1 MNVVLNEVQSPKN
14 PIEEMRESI
23 RHNVRRYV
31 EMELKFSFIYIHFGL
46 DGLFWFS
53 LLERTRPSVE
63 EIYPSAEFVWKD
75 DPKKVI
81 TNNKGMNRGGTKKT
95 DFRYR
100 KNDVFPPHSLE
111 VLPAQKEEVENEEE
125 TEEERK
131 EKERKLKRGDGDYL
145 RY

>member
-1 MNVVLNEVQSPKN
+1 MGL
-14 PIEEMRESI
+14 
-23 RHNVRRYV
+23 
-31 EMELKFSFIYIHFGL
+31 FSFIYIQFGV

-63 EIYPSAEFVWKD
+63 ESYPSDEFVWKD
-75 DPKKVI
+75 DPKKVN
-81 TNNKGMNRGGTKKT
+81 TNNADMNRGGTKKT

-111 VLPAQKEEVENEEE
+111 VLPAPKQDEEVEEE
-125 TEEERK
+125 TEEEKK